1 MTFFQTSNPSFQ
13 VSDPPVEQIIA
24 EQKEQTLEQINEQ
37 FRNVA
42 FENDS
47 SDMDE
52 SESFEFSSPITL
64 SDQECMKDK
73 AVVSEP
79 SISTA
84 EHKVVSYANISELE
98 NLFGCLNMDTSDG
111 AGNHGI
117 FENLIEEEDLD
128 KNYSE
133 NTHVMTQE
141 GGELSEVDGDIS
153 EKLVKKHDFENPVQK
168 HELETPESLRFSEK
182 FQEKQ
187 ETFPEDDPTVNNV
200 LSDLDAAEAVLEI
213 PVTSSVN
220 IQENFTEPITIS
232 SVELSEHAVPRNT
245 PEDDLLP
252 DSVKKGLSNENSEN
266 ILLVDNDQG
275 NKDLSFIDDLPV
287 TSTPEYLLQT
297 ALSDNHSE
305 DHDPNYGLRRSYSED
320 LRTDDTLT
328 DGSLVKSSSE
338 HSVSP
343 NKDEEFTKVDNKT
356 QLSSR
361 SLGSLPFT
369 PPKGRV
375 L

>member
-1 MTFFQTSNPSFQ
+1 MTFFQTSNSSFQ
-13 VSDPPVEQIIA
+13 VSDPQVEQIVA
-24 EQKEQTLEQINEQ
+24 EQKEQTLEQMNEQ
-37 FRNVA
+37 FRNAA
-42 FENDS
+42 FGNDS

-84 EHKVVSYANISELE
+84 EHKVVSCANISELE
-98 NLFGCLNMDTSDG
+98 HLFGCLNMDTSDG

-128 KNYSE
+128 ENYSE
-133 NTHVMTQE
+133 NAHVMTQE

-153 EKLVKKHDFENPVQK
+153 EKHDFENPVQK

-220 IQENFTEPITIS
+220 IQENFMEPITI
-232 SVELSEHAVPRNT
+232 SEHAVPRNT
-245 PEDDLLP
+245 PENDLLP
-252 DSVKKGLSNENSEN
+252 DSVKEELSNENSEN

-275 NKDLSFIDDLPV
+275 NKDLSFINDLPV
-287 TSTPEYLLQT
+287 TSTPEYHLQT

-305 DHDPNYGLRRSYSED
+305 DRDPNYGLRRSYSED

-369 PPKGRV
+369 PPKGRT